1 MTLRLSAGDG
11 APIGTGCA
19 QFNTSRKFQQFM
31 GSAFSGR
38 SLAPPP
44 GSVNLPMRPCRFHDG
59 GNGVAGQKVTASGSD
74 TEHVTSANRMMP
86 LNGDAPMALK
96 PTGTRPAVWRRR
108 NGSARTAPASRH

>member
-1 MTLRLSAGDG
+1 
-11 APIGTGCA
+11 
-19 QFNTSRKFQQFM
+19 M

-74 TEHVTSANRMMP
+74 TEHVTSADGSVS
-86 LNGDAPMALK
+86 LLLEDGDVTISVNGAQAYKGAVGSLK
-96 PTGTRPAVWRRR
+96 AKERFGKDGTRLA
-108 NGSARTAPASRH
+108 A